1 MILQSDSVEFS
12 WFEIAD
18 YSRPIYRPFEA
29 SFHLSLKQSDLN
41 LLNEQLPGDKIKI
54 AF

>member
-18 YSRPIYRPFEA
+18 YRPFEA